1 MIIKWETIE
10 KKEIADYKIFKA
22 IKVRRRHPEQNKEAE
37 FVILNSPNWVNI
49 IPITKNNEILLI
61 EQYRQGTDSI
71 TLEIP
76 GGLIENGEQPIDAA
90 KRECIEETGYA
101 SSEDLILTGI
111 SYPNPAFLTNQ
122 CFSYAWM
129 DVENKYQQHFDIDE
143 DIRVIPTPI
152 PEVKKLIMDG
162 RINHSV
168 ILTAFFYFFLKFGY

>member
-1 MIIKWETIE
+1 MIIKWDTIE
-10 KKEIADYKIFKA
+10 KREIADYKIFKA
-22 IKVRRRHPEQNKEAE
+22 MQVRRRHPVWNKESE

-49 IPITKNNEILLI
+49 IPVTKNNEILLI

-101 SSEDLILTGI
+101 SSEDLILTGV
-111 SYPNPAFLTNQ
+111 SFPNPAFLTNQ

-129 DVENKYQQHFDIDE
+129 DVENIYEQHFDIDE
-143 DIRVIPTPI
+143 DICVIPTPI
-152 PEVKKLIMDG
+152 PEVKKLIIDG
-162 RINHSV
+162 QINHSV